1 MRRLVRKRDT
11 RSRHN
16 EAKYKILSV
25 LYHSK
30 KYMLPRTIAQAT
42 GFSEVDI
49 RSRLYR
55 LNRFGYIW
63 RRKCSFKG
71 ENGYLYRYLKPMG
84 IRVFM
89 ELDRR
94 MKIQEVT
101 GTKVSLKWK
110 ESVPVEA
117 TLEYQRRINR

>member
-1 MRRLVRKRDT
+1 MVRKRDT
-11 RSRHN
+11 KLRFN
-16 EAKYKILSV
+16 EAKYKILSI
-25 LYHSK
+25 LYRSK
-30 KYMLPRTIAQAT
+30 KYMLPRVIAKAT
-42 GFSEVDI
+42 GLSEANI

-63 RRKCSFKG
+63 RRKCSFTG
-71 ENGYLYRYLKPMG
+71 ENGYLYRYLKPKG

-94 MKIQEVT
+94 VKIQEVT
-101 GTKVSLKWK
+101 GMKVSLKWN

-117 TLEYQRRINR
+117 ILEYQRRINR